1 MNSFRKNSFS
11 FVFLPALTIR
21 VAASFLY
28 INTLAAFQERRC
40 EVFYYSLPT
49 MHLSRQNHAQ
59 EQTARCS
66 AYSLCQ
72 ALRVT
77 VKFCATCS
85 TPTVYAAFSPT
96 LCNGVERKSCLV
108 SLHAVPGATG
118 SSQGS
123 TAMQSMQQNQHR
135 VYALFTF
142 IAAPAII
149 LQFCTYRP

>member
-77 VKFCATCS
+77 VKFCATCQ
-85 TPTVYAAFSPT
+85 
-96 LCNGVERKSCLV
+96 RR
-108 SLHAVPGATG
+108 
-118 SSQGS
+118 
-123 TAMQSMQQNQHR
+123 QSMQHLVPLYVTALKESPVLFRYTQSQVPLEVAKAALQCSLYNRINTECTLCLLLLQHQR
-135 VYALFTF
+135 
-142 IAAPAII
+142 
-149 LQFCTYRP
+149 